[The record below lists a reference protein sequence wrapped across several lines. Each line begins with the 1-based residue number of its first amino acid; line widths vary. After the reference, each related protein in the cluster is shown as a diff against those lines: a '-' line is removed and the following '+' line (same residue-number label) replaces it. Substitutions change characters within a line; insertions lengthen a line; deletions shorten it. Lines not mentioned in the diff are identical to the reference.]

1 MSHFVKSSKGE
12 LMFAAFALPRG
23 LKSRLEPERIK
34 LSHFVLSS
42 RSEWLMKF
50 FNFLMFQ
57 KVTLATEDADKVGK
71 RQVPE
76 DCYSHV
82 MI

>member
-1 MSHFVKSSKGE
+1 
-12 LMFAAFALPRG
+12 MFAALALPRG
-23 LKSRLEPERIK
+23 WKSRLEPEKIQI
-34 LSHFVLSS
+34 SHFVLSS
-42 RSEWLMKF
+42 PSEWFNNVL
-50 FNFLMFQ
+50 NFLMFQ